1 MTEADLTDVAGRSD
15 ATMAGPPAPAS
26 PTALDLIDVDV
37 VESYP
42 PAIRGT
48 SRSPIRRRRF
58 RPPGGWRAS

>member
-15 ATMAGPPAPAS
+15 ATMAGPPPPAS

-42 PAIRGT
+42 VASGDLEVTDPPA
-48 SRSPIRRRRF
+48 PV
-58 RPPGGWRAS
+58 RAGPAAAAA